1 MSPLIYILRKSFK
14 NTVKGLFRKP
24 GPLIAYVIIGGFII
38 IPSLLSG
45 SSGQRTGSLNVNPDV
60 FKAVFMGYTVFLFV
74 ISSLSSLNGA
84 SFFRMADVNM
94 LFTAP
99 IKAGYILIYGFIKQ
113 LALSI
118 MVMLYVGLQY
128 PNWKRSFGLTD
139 GAGWILMAAYM
150 LLVTVTSLLG
160 MLLYTYVSRKP
171 ERVTAVRKII
181 YGFVI
186 ALILPIIVN
195 TFKTGNVLDSIT
207 GWLSHDYIKFI
218 PLLGWFREILM
229 GVFTGVTTEIWLYI
243 LFTLVITIAAFV
255 RIYLM
260 DTDYYENVLAGTE
273 LKEAMLQASRQGK
286 AAQSNGQFKAIR
298 RYRKVDAKFTLEG
311 SLAIFQKQILE
322 KRKKGVLLLPTRT
335 IIMAVGAAIAAL
347 AIPVDGTE
355 LMLGILGVSAYL
367 MLILSAATAWESDIA
382 YHYIYLIPATPFK
395 KMLASTLAGVIYTF
409 IEGILIFGIIGVIL
423 RTALSLTLSAILAY
437 TAIGTVFLYSDLVV
451 RRMFGKIHA
460 NILRIFFRIF
470 LLMVIIFFAVT
481 PAVMIS
487 MATGNYA
494 LGLCT
499 SAAVN
504 VVLILL
510 FMWIGTGLFK
520 APELP

>member
-1 MSPLIYILRKSFK
+1 
-14 NTVKGLFRKP
+14 
-24 GPLIAYVIIGGFII
+24 
-38 IPSLLSG
+38 
-45 SSGQRTGSLNVNPDV
+45 
-60 FKAVFMGYTVFLFV
+60 
-74 ISSLSSLNGA
+74 
-84 SFFRMADVNM
+84 
-94 LFTAP
+94 
-99 IKAGYILIYGFIKQ
+99 
-113 LALSI
+113 
-118 MVMLYVGLQY
+118 
-128 PNWKRSFGLTD
+128 
-139 GAGWILMAAYM
+139 
-150 LLVTVTSLLG
+150 
-160 MLLYTYVSRKP
+160 
-171 ERVTAVRKII
+171 
-181 YGFVI
+181 
-186 ALILPIIVN
+186 
-195 TFKTGNVLDSIT
+195 
-207 GWLSHDYIKFI
+207 
-218 PLLGWFREILM
+218 
-229 GVFTGVTTEIWLYI
+229 
-243 LFTLVITIAAFV
+243 
-255 RIYLM
+255 
-260 DTDYYENVLAGTE
+260 
-273 LKEAMLQASRQGK
+273 
-286 AAQSNGQFKAIR
+286 
-298 RYRKVDAKFTLEG
+298 
-311 SLAIFQKQILE
+311 
-322 KRKKGVLLLPTRT
+322 
-335 IIMAVGAAIAAL
+335 
-347 AIPVDGTE
+347 
-355 LMLGILGVSAYL
+355 

-470 LLMVIIFFAVT
+470 LLMVIIFIAVT